1 MKTIRY
7 LAAGLLL
14 FTGLLH
20 VIQIITTKVI
30 DTATVITVIFGI
42 IYLGLGVL
50 LLRSGRIILWLAAIL
65 PLVGLL
71 LAAVGMLTKPTM
83 LGALFMVIDIA
94 IAACCFTL
102 LFRKGQKKLS
112 S

>member
-14 FTGLLH
+14 LTGLLH
-20 VIQIITTKVI
+20 VIQIFTVTVI
-30 DTATVITVIFGI
+30 DAAIFITVTFGV
-42 IYLGLGVL
+42 IYLVLGIL
-50 LLRSGRIILWLAAIL
+50 LLRSGRVVLWLAAIL

-83 LGALFMVIDIA
+83 LGAFFMLIDIV
-94 IAACCFTL
+94 ISACCFTL
-102 LFRKGQKKLS
+102 LFRKGQKELPA
-112 S
+112 

>member
-7 LAAGLLL
+7 LATGLLL

-20 VIQIITTKVI
+20 VIQIFTTTVI
-30 DTATVITVIFGI
+30 DAAILITVTFGV
-42 IYLGLGVL
+42 IYLVLGFL
-50 LLRSGRIILWLAAIL
+50 LLRSGRVALWLAAIL

-71 LAAVGMLTKPTM
+71 LALVGMLTNPTM
-83 LGALFMVIDIA
+83 LGALFIVTDIA

-102 LFRKGQKKLS
+102 LFSNGQKELS
-112 S
+112 V

>member
-20 VIQIITTKVI
+20 VIQIFTTTVI
-30 DTATVITVIFGI
+30 DARHPHNGALWGHLSGDRCPAFAG
-42 IYLGLGVL
+42 
-50 LLRSGRIILWLAAIL
+50 GRIVVWLAAIL

-71 LAAVGMLTKPTM
+71 LALVGMLTKPTM
-83 LGALFMVIDIA
+83 LGALFMIIDFA
-94 IAACCFTL
+94 ISACCFTL
-102 LFRKGQKKLS
+102 LFRKGQKELFE
-112 S
+112 